1 MAKDDISFDP
11 LSYAQSKLN
20 ETGDT
25 GFDPLEYANTK
36 LNDEVVKTS
45 ITNKVAVNGEPTTDY
60 IDNVVKFMQ
69 KLSYNTLDDLDSSN
83 AIDKADA
90 EVEQTEVTKGLAK
103 GSIKAVTSTAKFFSE
118 LTGHVDSKEWL
129 DDTDAYLDKMLNTTS
144 NIGEVSETIGRLGV
158 GIWATGGLNV
168 ATVPARMAQGFAI
181 DLLAFEGK
189 SGNIADVFD
198 EHNVKLG
205 GITEALKTDMSD
217 SELESRVKNAIGG
230 ALIGGTLESVVSAF
244 KYGKTLV
251 QSKGIE
257 LQGKE
262 DAEVIN
268 IVLGELKDETKRVN
282 SLKTSIISEEQ
293 PVITKAQFNEGE
305 ALYNRATEM
314 IKDVP
319 ENFDELASRG
329 RGEIDSS
336 VRQSEA
342 DNIVRLADKGLL
354 DVDSLKNTPLYNSL
368 DEATKKQ
375 LETSLGSE
383 DFFNVMENI
392 QSTLSKDIDATLD
405 MKQPLNADVFKIS
418 PKLEGEAGVP
428 YAERVLKE
436 NNVSTI
442 DEKKFWDIKSNSNT
456 TEEALSKFDKYMKS
470 KEFRTPEDYKT
481 MDFQY
486 HGTSNEITTLKNG
499 NVTDTNIYGDGFYTT
514 NKAEIASSY
523 TKKGTGATPTVY
535 KVEEIKPINNLDLDS
550 TKIDNSIFNFESL
563 DVGVTKDTSIRE
575 AIDKFRNESDLPK
588 YEVTDI
594 IDSIQQ
600 AYSKQGFNSWSHK
613 GGEATNSAGHNVK
626 IYFNP
631 KEDIKITKVTPEEI
645 KANTEAFNKARSINK
660 SPVDATL
667 DMKQPLNAERITP
680 TNAETLAKATQDI
693 EADADFI
700 THKDLLKKADKDL
713 KDKLGTDGYELV
725 KDLTETAEGVTD
737 LSLKVTQ
744 ARVVVGN
751 LAEKYQTALKVAN
764 KEGSAES
771 YVRAM
776 LALDNLVMVS
786 KTLKNTT
793 SSIAKAMSAM
803 RINTEN
809 SQLFN
814 SLKIMDNID
823 TDYSMSLLREAMS
836 KGDNEAII
844 KLMENFSD
852 TTKKLK
858 DHVDNYQDN
867 MFTKIGNVLSE
878 TVVAGMLSA
887 PSTLA
892 VNVIGNFYVKHQIV
906 LQDSLQF
913 LSGQVLR
920 GSDRMKAREFRYL
933 MQSQLL
939 SNFNDIKL
947 VGKNIKEWAKS
958 GFKDETFDEAVLAR
972 YVQDQEFQHKYVSS
986 QYIRGMEVGNTSSLF
1001 NTLINTTGKVAR
1013 GPYRVIG
1020 AIDDYYK
1027 RGAFRSEL
1035 VRIGSRLAEARKIP
1049 DADYTKFMD
1058 KFIRVN
1064 TELHIL
1070 RNNNHKP
1077 TTTWLKTNKDYI
1089 GTGTGL
1095 HKYADEARDHANYMT
1110 FQTELKGV
1118 IGKGVD
1124 FLNSDG
1130 FLRVLVPFKLTPINM
1145 LKMSISTAF
1154 TPLKRQL
1161 YKDIFSV
1168 GGVKRDIAIAKLAYA
1183 SSVLLGVGSLIQ
1195 SGNMTGSFKK
1205 EERTAMQSAGIPE
1218 YSYRVGDRW
1227 FEYKQLEPIA
1237 TIAGVMTDI
1246 YRLQHDLMLRADDI
1260 ETTDLDTEAY
1270 TVISDLGMSIVNNI
1284 VNKTYSK
1291 SLADILAVMNG
1302 DTSIVDYGGNL
1313 LSSIVP
1319 MSSLANFI
1327 GRNFGDGYKK
1337 ESSEFSEKVFSK
1349 YRVFLDR
1356 DALDAYGRPIKE
1368 IEYTPFLTKAS
1379 NFDRPENVGALE
1391 VARLGI
1397 NIHKMSKT
1405 VTYQGI
1411 PVKLEPEEYWTMRR
1425 NLDTKFQLADKLT
1438 EVVSSGEYK
1447 SQSDFIKKQI
1457 LSNLINQVKLGA
1469 SQTILTDSRVLGE
1482 LQKGSSKV
1490 LKQAT
1495 ETEPQSTYN
1504 TMILKGLSDE

>member
-1 MAKDDISFDP
+1 MAKDDTSFDP

-25 GFDPLEYANTK
+25 DFDPLEYANTK
-36 LNDEVVKTS
+36 LNEEVVKTS
-45 ITNKVAVNGEPTTDY
+45 ITNKVAVKGEPTTDY

-69 KLSYNTLDDLDSSN
+69 ELSYNTLDDLDSSN

-90 EVEQTEVTKGLAK
+90 EVEQTEATKGLAK

-129 DDTDAYLDKMLNTTS
+129 DDTDAYLDKMFNTTS

-282 SLKTSIISEEQ
+282 TLKTSIIAEEQ

-305 ALYNRATEM
+305 ALYSRATEM

-319 ENFDELASRG
+319 DNFDELASRG
-329 RGEIDSS
+329 ESVISSS
-336 VRQSEA
+336 VRQSNLFSDNNLIPIIEDKSTLDAIKFDEGITLLLKDANNSDVGALETFTLKPKELLAEGLGA
-342 DNIVRLADKGLL
+342 DAKALQVFNASLDSILQGKGLG
-354 DVDSLKNTPLYNSL
+354 SAMYNSL
-368 DEATKKQ
+368 IQDAITKGYTHLLSDSSVSASAVKVWDK
-375 LETSLGSE
+375 LGAIKNPNFE
-383 DFFNVMENI
+383 
-392 QSTLSKDIDATLD
+392 
-405 MKQPLNADVFKIS
+405 
-418 PKLEGEAGVP
+418 KLQG
-428 YAERVLKE
+428 KT
-436 NNVSTI
+436 TI
-442 DEKKFWDIKSNSNT
+442 DGVGQFVT
-456 TEEALSKFDKYMKS
+456 TDNKALYSLDLTKI
-470 KEFRTPEDYKT
+470 TPK
-481 MDFQY
+481 
-486 HGTSNEITTLKNG
+486 
-499 NVTDTNIYGDGFYTT
+499 DTN
-514 NKAEIASSY
+514 
-523 TKKGTGATPTVY
+523 
-535 KVEEIKPINNLDLDS
+535 
-550 TKIDNSIFNFESL
+550 
-563 DVGVTKDTSIRE
+563 
-575 AIDKFRNESDLPK
+575 
-588 YEVTDI
+588 
-594 IDSIQQ
+594 
-600 AYSKQGFNSWSHK
+600 
-613 GGEATNSAGHNVK
+613 
-626 IYFNP
+626 
-631 KEDIKITKVTPEEI
+631 
-645 KANTEAFNKARSINK
+645 
-660 SPVDATL
+660 VDATL
-667 DMKQPLNAERITP
+667 NLKQPLNAEKITP
-680 TNAETLAKATQDI
+680 SNAETLARATQDI

-700 THKDLLKKADKDL
+700 THKELLKKADKDL
-713 KDKLGTDGYELV
+713 KAKLGTDGYELV
-725 KDLTETAEGVTD
+725 KDLTETAEGVED

-823 TDYSMSLLREAMS
+823 TDYSMSLLREAMA

-844 KLMENFSD
+844 KLMDNFSD

-858 DHVDNYQDN
+858 DHVDNYQDG
-867 MFTKIGNVLSE
+867 MFKKIGNVLSE

-892 VNVIGNFYVKHQIV
+892 VNVIGNFYVKHQRV

-947 VGKNIKEWAKS
+947 VGKNMKEWAKS

-1001 NTLINTTGKVAR
+1001 NTMINTTGKVAR
-1013 GPYRVIG
+1013 SPYRVIG

-1035 VRIGSRLAEARKIP
+1035 VRVGSRLAEARKIP

-1095 HKYADEARDHANYMT
+1095 HKYADEAKDHANYMT

-1154 TPLKRQL
+1154 TPLKREL

-1168 GGVKRDIAIAKLAYA
+1168 GGVKRDIAIAKLAYS

-1246 YRLQHDLMLRADDI
+1246 YRLQHDLMLRAGDI

-1284 VNKTYSK
+1284 VNKTYAK
-1291 SLADILAVMNG
+1291 SLADTLAVING
-1302 DTSIVDYGGNL
+1302 DTSLVDYGGNL
-1313 LSSIVP
+1313 ISSTVP

-1337 ESSEFSEKVFSK
+1337 ESSEFSEKLFSK

-1397 NIHKMSKT
+1397 NIHKMPKT

-1438 EVVSSGEYK
+1438 EVVSSEGYK

-1504 TMILKGLSDE
+1504 TMILKGLSNE

>member
-1 MAKDDISFDP
+1 MAKDDTSFDP

-25 GFDPLEYANTK
+25 DFDPLEYANTK

-45 ITNKVAVNGEPTTDY
+45 ITNKIAVNGEPDTDY
-60 IDNVVKFMQ
+60 VDNVVKFMQ
-69 KLSYNTLDDLDSSN
+69 ELSYNALDDLDSSN
-83 AIDKADA
+83 VIDKADA
-90 EVEQTEVTKGLAK
+90 EVEQTEATKGLAK

-129 DDTDAYLDKMLNTTS
+129 DDTDAYLDKMFNTTS

-257 LQGKE
+257 LQGKD
-262 DAEVIN
+262 DADVIN
-268 IVLGELKDETKRVN
+268 IVLSELKDETKRVN
-282 SLKTSIISEEQ
+282 SLKASIIDEEQ

-319 ENFDELASRG
+319 DNFDELASRG
-329 RGEIDSS
+329 ESVVGSS

-342 DNIVRLADKGLL
+342 DNIIRLADKGLL
-354 DVDSLKNTPLYNSL
+354 DIDSLKTTPLYNSL

-375 LETSLGSE
+375 LDGTLGSE
-383 DFFNVMENI
+383 EFFNVMENI
-392 QSTLSKDIDATLD
+392 QSTLVKD
-405 MKQPLNADVFKIS
+405 
-418 PKLEGEAGVP
+418 
-428 YAERVLKE
+428 
-436 NNVSTI
+436 
-442 DEKKFWDIKSNSNT
+442 
-456 TEEALSKFDKYMKS
+456 
-470 KEFRTPEDYKT
+470 
-481 MDFQY
+481 
-486 HGTSNEITTLKNG
+486 
-499 NVTDTNIYGDGFYTT
+499 
-514 NKAEIASSY
+514 
-523 TKKGTGATPTVY
+523 
-535 KVEEIKPINNLDLDS
+535 
-550 TKIDNSIFNFESL
+550 
-563 DVGVTKDTSIRE
+563 
-575 AIDKFRNESDLPK
+575 
-588 YEVTDI
+588 
-594 IDSIQQ
+594 
-600 AYSKQGFNSWSHK
+600 
-613 GGEATNSAGHNVK
+613 
-626 IYFNP
+626 
-631 KEDIKITKVTPEEI
+631 
-645 KANTEAFNKARSINK
+645 
-660 SPVDATL
+660 VDATL
-667 DMKQPLNAERITP
+667 NLKQPLNAEKITP
-680 TNAETLAKATQDI
+680 SNAETLARATQDI

-700 THKDLLKKADKDL
+700 THKGLLKKADKDL
-713 KDKLGTDGYELV
+713 KAKLGTDGYELV
-725 KDLTETAEGVTD
+725 KDLTETAEGVED

-764 KEGSAES
+764 KEGSTES

-823 TDYSMSLLREAMS
+823 TDYSMSLLREAMA
-836 KGDNEAII
+836 KGNNEAVI

-858 DHVDNYQDN
+858 DHVDNYQDG
-867 MFTKIGNVLSE
+867 MFKKIGNVLSE

-892 VNVIGNFYVKHQIV
+892 VNVIGNFYVKHQRV

-947 VGKNIKEWAKS
+947 VGKNIKDWAKS

-1001 NTLINTTGKVAR
+1001 NTMINTTGKVAR
-1013 GPYRVIG
+1013 SPYRVIG

-1035 VRIGSRLAEARKIP
+1035 VRVGSRLAEARNIS
-1049 DADYTKFMD
+1049 DTDYTKFMD

-1077 TTTWLKTNKDYI
+1077 TTTWLKANKDYI

-1118 IGKGVD
+1118 LGKGVD

-1154 TPLKRQL
+1154 TPLKKQL

-1168 GGVKRDIAIAKLAYA
+1168 GGVKRDIAIAKLAYS
-1183 SSVLLGVGSLIQ
+1183 SSVLLGVGALIQ

-1218 YSYRVGDRW
+1218 YSYRVGNRW

-1246 YRLQHDLMLRADDI
+1246 YRLQHDLMLRANDI
-1260 ETTDLDTEAY
+1260 DTTDLDTEAY

-1284 VNKTYSK
+1284 VNKTYAK
-1291 SLADILAVMNG
+1291 SLADTLAVING
-1302 DTSIVDYGGNL
+1302 DTSLVDYGGNL
-1313 LSSIVP
+1313 ISSTVP

-1337 ESSEFSEKVFSK
+1337 ESSEFSEKLFSK

-1379 NFDRPENVGALE
+1379 NFDKPENIGALE

-1397 NIHKMSKT
+1397 NVHKMSKT

-1438 EVVSSGEYK
+1438 EVVSSEGYK
-1447 SQSDFIKKQI
+1447 SQSDSIKKQI

-1469 SQTILTDSRVLGE
+1469 SQSILTEDRVLGE
-1482 LQKGSSKV
+1482 LQKGSSK
-1490 LKQAT
+1490 LIKQAT
-1495 ETEPQSTYN
+1495 ETEPQGTYN
-1504 TMILKGLSDE
+1504 TMILKGLSNE

>member
-1 MAKDDISFDP
+1 MAKDDTSFDP

-25 GFDPLEYANTK
+25 DFDPLEYANTK
-36 LNDEVVKTS
+36 LNEEVVKNS
-45 ITNKVAVNGEPTTDY
+45 ITNKVAVKGEPTTDY

-69 KLSYNTLDDLDSSN
+69 ELSYNTLDDLDSSN

-90 EVEQTEVTKGLAK
+90 EVEQTEATKGLAK

-129 DDTDAYLDKMLNTTS
+129 DDTDAYLDKMFNTTS

-268 IVLGELKDETKRVN
+268 IILGELKDETKRVN
-282 SLKTSIISEEQ
+282 TLKTSIIAEEQ

-319 ENFDELASRG
+319 DNFDELASRG
-329 RGEIDSS
+329 SSVIDSS

-354 DVDSLKNTPLYNSL
+354 DIDSLNNTPLYNSL

-375 LETSLGSE
+375 LDTSLGSE
-383 DFFNVMENI
+383 EFFNVMENI
-392 QSTLSKDIDATLD
+392 QSTLAKDVDVTL
-405 MKQPLNADVFKIS
+405 
-418 PKLEGEAGVP
+418 
-428 YAERVLKE
+428 
-436 NNVSTI
+436 
-442 DEKKFWDIKSNSNT
+442 
-456 TEEALSKFDKYMKS
+456 
-470 KEFRTPEDYKT
+470 
-481 MDFQY
+481 
-486 HGTSNEITTLKNG
+486 
-499 NVTDTNIYGDGFYTT
+499 
-514 NKAEIASSY
+514 
-523 TKKGTGATPTVY
+523 
-535 KVEEIKPINNLDLDS
+535 NL
-550 TKIDNSIFNFESL
+550 
-563 DVGVTKDTSIRE
+563 
-575 AIDKFRNESDLPK
+575 
-588 YEVTDI
+588 
-594 IDSIQQ
+594 
-600 AYSKQGFNSWSHK
+600 
-613 GGEATNSAGHNVK
+613 
-626 IYFNP
+626 
-631 KEDIKITKVTPEEI
+631 
-645 KANTEAFNKARSINK
+645 
-660 SPVDATL
+660 
-667 DMKQPLNAERITP
+667 KQPLNAEKITP
-680 TNAETLAKATQDI
+680 SNAETLAKATQGI

-713 KDKLGTDGYELV
+713 KAKLGTDGYELV

-751 LAEKYQTALKVAN
+751 LAEKYQTAIKVAN

-858 DHVDNYQDN
+858 DHVDNYQDG

-892 VNVIGNFYVKHQIV
+892 VNVIGNFYVKHQRV

-947 VGKNIKEWAKS
+947 VGKNVKEWAKS

-1001 NTLINTTGKVAR
+1001 NTMINTTGKVAR
-1013 GPYRVIG
+1013 SPYRVIG

-1035 VRIGSRLAEARKIP
+1035 VRVGSRLAEARKIP

-1154 TPLKRQL
+1154 TPLKREL

-1168 GGVKRDIAIAKLAYA
+1168 GGVKRDIAIAKLAYS

-1246 YRLQHDLMLRADDI
+1246 YRLQHDLMLRAGDI

-1284 VNKTYSK
+1284 VNKTYAK
-1291 SLADILAVMNG
+1291 SLADTLAVING
-1302 DTSIVDYGGNL
+1302 DTSLVDYGGNL
-1313 LSSIVP
+1313 ISSTVP

-1337 ESSEFSEKVFSK
+1337 ESSEFSEKLFSK

-1397 NIHKMSKT
+1397 NIHKMPKT

-1438 EVVSSGEYK
+1438 EVVSSEEYR

-1504 TMILKGLSDE
+1504 TMILKGLSNE